1 MLRLKI
7 SADRPNKAFPCQTVG
22 WASRPSGIS
31 SVGWASRPSRLS
43 LNLVQH
49 RSRSPVKCYQR
60 GLATSAHPRSS
71 VNVEILL
78 WTYR

>member
-1 MLRLKI
+1 MLPTRR
-7 SADRPNKAFPCQTVG
+7 ADRTGP
-22 WASRPSGIS
+22 
-31 SVGWASRPSRLS
+31 LS

-60 GLATSAHPRSS
+60 DLATSADPRSS